1 MDDQEEIRATDR
13 EDGTFRTPEPPLHG
27 ERRFP
32 VLEGMDHVRQQELV
46 ARAQRGDHEAFCA
59 IARGGIARLYATARL
74 ILHDS
79 ERAEDAVQE
88 AFIVAW
94 RDIRGLRDPDRL
106 DAWLNRLVVRSCYR
120 LAERERRHSGRIFS
134 ILDADAPHVADDS
147 SLIAER
153 DRMGWAFRELTPQQ
167 RAILVLVYYADLP
180 LAEAAAALQIPLGT
194 AKSRLH
200 RACQAL
206 RAVLEADER
215 QPLRVSEVV
224 R

>member
-1 MDDQEEIRATDR
+1 M
-13 EDGTFRTPEPPLHG
+13 G
-27 ERRFP
+27 
-32 VLEGMDHVRQQELV
+32 QQELV

-59 IARGGIARLYATARL
+59 LVHGALGRLYGTARL

-79 ERAEDAVQE
+79 EHAEDAVQE
-88 AFIVAW
+88 ALIAAW

-106 DAWLNRLVVRSCYR
+106 EAWLHRLVVRSCYR
-120 LAERERRHSGRIFS
+120 LAERERRHVVRVYP
-134 ILDADAPHVADDS
+134 ILDSDAPQEADDTG
-147 SLIAER
+147 LVAER
-153 DRMGWAFRELTPQQ
+153 ARLGWAFGELTPQQ

-180 LAEAAAALQIPLGT
+180 LNEAATALGIPLGT

-200 RACQAL
+200 RACRAL

-215 QPLRVSEVV
+215 SPLLVSEVA

>member
-1 MDDQEEIRATDR
+1 MHDGHRPRWGQTD
-13 EDGTFRTPEPPLHG
+13 EMGQHD
-27 ERRFP
+27 
-32 VLEGMDHVRQQELV
+32 LV

-59 IARGGIARLYATARL
+59 IARGALSRLFATARL

-88 AFIVAW
+88 ALISAW

-106 DAWLNRLVVRSCYR
+106 DAWLHRLVVRSCYR
-120 LAERERRHSGRIFS
+120 VADRERRHAVRVLP
-134 ILDADAPHVADDS
+134 ILDVDAPHVSDS
-147 SLIAER
+147 AGLIAER
-153 DRMGWAFRELTPQQ
+153 DRLGWAFRELTSQQ

-180 LAEAAAALQIPLGT
+180 LAEVAATLDIPLGT

-215 QPLRVSEVV
+215 LPLAMSEAI

>member
-1 MDDQEEIRATDR
+1 M
-13 EDGTFRTPEPPLHG
+13 G
-27 ERRFP
+27 
-32 VLEGMDHVRQQELV
+32 QQELV

-59 IARGGIARLYATARL
+59 IARGSLSRLYVTARL

-88 AFIVAW
+88 ALIVAW

-106 DAWLNRLVVRSCYR
+106 DAWLHRLVVRSCYR
-120 LAERERRHSGRIFS
+120 LAEHERRHAARVYP
-134 ILDADAPHVADDS
+134 ILDSDAPQEPDDTG
-147 SLIAER
+147 LVAER
-153 DRMGWAFRELTPQQ
+153 AHLGWAFGELTPQQ

-180 LAEAAAALQIPLGT
+180 LADAAVALGIPLGT

-215 QPLRVSEVV
+215 SPLLVSEVA

>member
-1 MDDQEEIRATDR
+1 MGQ
-13 EDGTFRTPEPPLHG
+13 H
-27 ERRFP
+27 
-32 VLEGMDHVRQQELV
+32 ELV
-46 ARAQRGDHEAFCA
+46 ARAQRGDHDAFCA
-59 IARGGIARLYATARL
+59 IARGALTHLYATARL

-88 AFIVAW
+88 ALITAW

-106 DAWLNRLVVRSCYR
+106 DAWLHRLVVRACYR
-120 LAERERRHSGRIFS
+120 LAERERRYTSRVFPIQ
-134 ILDADAPHVADDS
+134 DTDAPDAIDS
-147 SLIAER
+147 TRLVAER
-153 DRMGWAFRELTPQQ
+153 DRMGWAFGELTAQQ

-180 LAEAAAALQIPLGT
+180 LAEAAAALDIPLGT

-215 QPLRVSEVV
+215 QPLTASEAT

>member
-1 MDDQEEIRATDR
+1 M
-13 EDGTFRTPEPPLHG
+13 G
-27 ERRFP
+27 
-32 VLEGMDHVRQQELV
+32 QQELV

-59 IARGGIARLYATARL
+59 ITRGALSRLYATARL

-88 AFIVAW
+88 ALITAW
-94 RDIRGLRDPDRL
+94 RDIRGLRDPDCL
-106 DAWLNRLVVRSCYR
+106 DAWLRRLVVRACYR
-120 LAERERRHSGRIFS
+120 LAQRERRHAARVFP
-134 ILDADAPHVADDS
+134 ILDTDAPQESDDAGGV
-147 SLIAER
+147 AER
-153 DRMGWAFRELTPQQ
+153 DRLGWAFGELTPQQ

-180 LAEAAAALQIPLGT
+180 LAEAAAALDIPVGT

-215 QPLRVSEVV
+215 SLLPVAGGV